1 MYLFDMHVHTNVGSL
16 CGQSAP
22 AEMARGY
29 AKAGYSGI
37 VITDHF
43 IHGYT
48 AVPKDIPWEDRM
60 QTYYS
65 AYLAAKEEGDKL
77 GLTVLFGLEHAFGNG
92 QEVLVYNPSLEVLK
106 AHPEIENMSIEEFC
120 ALMRANG
127 AYLSLAHPYR
137 EADYIADPGVHI
149 DPDWVDAIEV
159 FNACNHENENFR
171 ALYYASAHQKGYTS
185 GGDIHDAEDE
195 RIGLAGIVFNNPIT
209 NGEALVAAL
218 RNGEGT
224 ILCGGKPCV
233 K

>member
-1 MYLFDMHVHTNVGSL
+1 MYLFDLHVHTNAGSL
-16 CGQSAP
+16 CGRSTPEEIAH
-22 AEMARGY
+22 GY

-43 IHGYT
+43 IHGHT
-48 AVPKDIPWEDRM
+48 AVPKELPWEDRM
-60 QTYYS
+60 QEYYN

-92 QEVLVYNPSLEVLK
+92 QEVLVYNPSLDVLK
-106 AHPEIENMSIEEFC
+106 AHPEIETMSIEEFC
-120 ALMRANG
+120 ALMHANG

-171 ALYYASAHQKGYTS
+171 ALYFASSHKKNYTS

-195 RIGLAGIVFNNPIT
+195 RIGQAGIVFPHSIANN
-209 NGEALVAAL
+209 EEFVAAL

-224 ILCGGKPCV
+224 ILCGGRPCV